1 MIVRLLLTA
10 SLLILA
16 SCRTPT
22 ERLDIGAAPDA
33 LTKNTMDRTTPA
45 VTRPEVTT
53 PVESLPVVGGSV
65 VPGPPYTV
73 APEQKLTVPPSR
85 TEVVPDTVP
94 LDEPQ

>member
-1 MIVRLLLTA
+1 LTVRLLFFSSVLM
-10 SLLILA
+10 LV

-53 PVESLPVVGGSV
+53 PVEKLKAVGVPVV
-65 VPGPPYTV
+65 PAPPYTE

-94 LDEPQ
+94 LDELE